1 MKLTSHDIDVF
12 FLVSNVYSQF
22 IRSKN
27 CLAGRNLASLGDH
40 SRDSSNLSL
49 TSYTTKHGETGNYI
63 YFFPA
68 ALSM

>member
-1 MKLTSHDIDVF
+1 MKLTSHDIVF
-12 FLVSNVYSQF
+12 WFQMF
-22 IRSKN
+22 IPSSSGARIA
-27 CLAGRNLASLGDH
+27 LPELRSLGDP
-40 SRDSSNLSL
+40 SRDSGNLSL